1 MKKVLKGILK
11 LLLVLVLIAVI
22 GVGGLL
28 GWLSYTEYQPEDVEQ
43 LAFFATTV
51 EADALPA
58 DETIDLLS
66 WNIGYGALGDNA
78 DFFMDGG
85 DSVMTASKARVEENM
100 SNILTTVQ
108 DIDADIMLFQE
119 VDQKSYRSHWVNES
133 SYLLDGL
140 STVDSTF
147 AYNYRCLFI
156 PYPFPPI
163 GTVNAGILT
172 ASVYEISEA
181 TRYQL
186 PSPYSWPESVGNLKR
201 CLAVNRISLADSDKE
216 LVIVNLHL
224 EAYDD
229 GEGKIAQTKML
240 REILNAELEK
250 GNYVI
255 AGGDFNQVFP
265 GSLEVYPNTHSDLW
279 QVGILEES
287 SLPEGFS
294 FVYDLSTPTCRL
306 LNQPYDPA
314 DTENTQY
321 YVIDGFVVSP
331 NVTVREVQVLNLA
344 FACSDHNPVRLQ
356 VCLGEAGAE

>member
-1 MKKVLKGILK
+1 MKKFLKG
-11 LLLVLVLIAVI
+11 LLIFFLAIVLAALALVIVLTITEFHPDDEET
-22 GVGGLL
+22 
-28 GWLSYTEYQPEDVEQ
+28 LSVESG
-43 LAFFATTV
+43 AS
-51 EADALPA
+51 
-58 DETIDLLS
+58 ETLSTSDTFSVLS

-255 AGGDFNQVFP
+255 AGGDFNQTFSNVDLSDYPVYDGMWEP
-265 GSLEVYPNTHSDLW
+265 GSIDVSDFEDW
-279 QVGILEES
+279 QLLMDDS
-287 SLPEGFS
+287 SPS
-294 FVYDLSTPTCRL
+294 CRSL
-306 LNQPYDPA
+306 DKAYTDA
-314 DTENTQY
+314 DKDTFQY
-321 YVIDGFVVSP
+321 YIIDGFIVSS
-331 NVTVREVQVLNLA
+331 NLTVESMETLDYDFVS
-344 FACSDHNPVRLQ
+344 SDHNPIYMTISF
-356 VCLGEAGAE
+356 GE